1 MESERGGKK
10 VTEEEGGG
18 GMLLGQIGAGVPV
31 S

>member
-18 GMLLGQIGAGVPV
+18 GHVARADR
-31 S
+31 SRSTS